1 MADRP
6 GLGDVLRDALKANAR
21 YYESIGQLT
30 SSWLRELADVS
41 SGLRLPRVSVDTAPV
56 SPRLSVVRPSAS
68 PPESSSQPSPVS
80 QLSQPSAV
88 EKPAPAAT
96 LVLEAAA
103 GETAMGAFLVENTLG
118 SAVSQAVEVGA
129 FTDEEGVETV
139 LQLTFEPSVIKLAAG
154 EQVVVRTSVVIPEAV
169 GTESR
174 ATVRVAGV
182 PGAEIPVVVRRTGP

>member
-41 SGLRLPRVSVDTAPV
+41 SGLRMPRVSVDTAPV
-56 SPRLSVVRPSAS
+56 SPRLTVVRPSAS
-68 PPESSSQPSPVS
+68 PPQSSSQPS
-80 QLSQPSAV
+80 QPSAV
-88 EKPAPAAT
+88 DKPAPAAT

-118 SAVSQAVEVGA
+118 GAVSQAVEVGA

-139 LQLTFEPSVIKLAAG
+139 LELTFEPSVIKLAPG
-154 EQVVVRTSVVIPEAV
+154 EQVVVRTSVVIPEAL